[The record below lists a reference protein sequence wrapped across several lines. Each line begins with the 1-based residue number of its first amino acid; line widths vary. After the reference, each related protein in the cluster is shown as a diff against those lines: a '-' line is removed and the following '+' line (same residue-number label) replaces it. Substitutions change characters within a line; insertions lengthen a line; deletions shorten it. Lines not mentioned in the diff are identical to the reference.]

1 MLKYTTMRRKV
12 NTQQKSVG
20 PKERIVTAAVK
31 LFASHGY
38 AGTGMRE
45 LSTEAAVNLAMIN
58 YFFGSKKGLLKEILD
73 TFYAKY
79 LEIAQR
85 ELEQEG
91 PLQEKLERFIHGT
104 VLFFDTYKDYLLV
117 AINEL
122 PHDDPE
128 ILEHKAA
135 WAQKMI
141 VTMEREICRPL
152 AAERGNVISPTVLAP
167 LLTAT
172 MASRFLFAPVVDQM
186 CSEKNPME
194 SLDEYSETISR
205 SLLKMIS

>member
-1 MLKYTTMRRKV
+1 MNKKV
-12 NTQQKSVG
+12 NIKRDG
-20 PKERIVTAAVK
+20 PESRRRIINVAVR
-31 LFASHGY
+31 LFAQHGY

-45 LSTEAAVNLAMIN
+45 ISAEAEVNLAMIN

-79 LEIAQR
+79 IEIALR

-91 PLQEKLERFIHGT
+91 QMEIKLERFIHGT
-104 VLFFDTYKDYLLV
+104 ISFFDTYKDYLLV
-117 AINEL
+117 TINEL

-128 ILEHKAA
+128 ILEHKAS

-141 VTMEREICRPL
+141 AVLEREICRPL
-152 AAERGNVISPTVLAP
+152 AFEKGTVISSTVLGP

-172 MASRFLFAPVVDQM
+172 MASRFLFAPVMDQVRP
-186 CSEKNPME
+186 ENIPKE
-194 SLDEYSETISR
+194 SLEEYSEMIST